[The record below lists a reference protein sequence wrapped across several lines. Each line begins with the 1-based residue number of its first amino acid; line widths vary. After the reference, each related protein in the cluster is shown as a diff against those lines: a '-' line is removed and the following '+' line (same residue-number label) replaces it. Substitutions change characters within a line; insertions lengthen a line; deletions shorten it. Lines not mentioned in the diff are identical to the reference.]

1 VAHLTSFARAFRTP
15 DLRRKLLFTLGLI
28 VVFRFGSA
36 VPAPGISAANV
47 RYCAGL
53 ESSRGT
59 AANLYAVL
67 NLFSG
72 NSLLHVTVFALGIMP
87 YITASIIV
95 QLLTQV
101 IPRLQAL
108 KDQDRAG
115 QATITQYT
123 RYLTVGLAVVV
134 SAGYVQL
141 ARAGNL
147 FPGTGC
153 SAVSHPLI
161 PDPSVLT
168 IATMM
173 ATMVAG
179 TAAIMWMGELITDRG
194 IGNGMSVMIFTSV
207 VAGAFGELERVYL
220 TRGIPMTLTVVVVIV
235 AVVGFVVFME
245 QAQRRIPVQY
255 TRRMTG
261 RRVYGGATTYIPV
274 KVNQAGV
281 VPVIFASSLLY
292 IPPLAVS
299 MLGNQDNPQG
309 WVAWADRYLVPSVKV
324 FPVYY
329 LTLFALIV
337 AFTYFY
343 VSITFNPAEVAD
355 NIRKYGGFVPGL
367 RPGPPTARYLG
378 YVLARLTAA
387 GAVYLAAI
395 AMLPLVAL
403 DMIGVGSQVLFSG
416 VSLLIMV
423 GVGLDTVKQIESQ
436 LQQHNYAGFLR
447 QPARPA
453 APAGPAKPAGPAGP
467 AGELAG
473 TSGGPA
479 ALTLS

>member
-1 VAHLTSFARAFRTP
+1 VAHLTSFARAFRPP
-15 DLRRKLLFTLGLI
+15 DLRKKLLFTLGII
-28 VVFRFGSA
+28 VVFRFGSTLP
-36 VPAPGISAANV
+36 VPGISASAV
-47 RYCAGL
+47 RYCSGL
-53 ESSRGT
+53 ESGS
-59 AANLYAVL
+59 AAVNIYAIL

-72 NSLLHVTVFALGIMP
+72 NSLLHVTVFAAGIMP

-95 QLLTQV
+95 QLLTRV
-101 IPRLQAL
+101 IPRLQTL
-108 KDQDRAG
+108 KNEDRAG
-115 QATITQYT
+115 QAKITQYT
-123 RYLTVGLAVVV
+123 RYLTVLLAVAV
-134 SAGYVQL
+134 SAGYVAL
-141 ARAGNL
+141 ARSGSL

-161 PDPSVLT
+161 PHPSVLT
-168 IATMM
+168 IATMTI
-173 ATMVAG
+173 TMVSG
-179 TAAIMWMGELITDRG
+179 TVVVMWMGEHVTDRG

-207 VAGAFGELERVYL
+207 VAGVFGELEQVYL
-220 TRGIPMTLTVVVVIV
+220 IRGIPMTLTVVVVVV
-235 AVVGFVVFME
+235 AVIGFVVFIE

-292 IPPLAVS
+292 LPQLAVS
-299 MLGNQDNPQG
+299 LAGNPG
-309 WVAWADRYLVPSVKV
+309 WAAWTDRYLVPGVTV

-329 LTLFALIV
+329 LAFFVLIV

-343 VSITFNPAEVAD
+343 VSVTFDPAEVAD

-367 RPGPPTARYLG
+367 RPGPPTAAYLG
-378 YVLARLTAA
+378 YVLTRLTAP
-387 GAVYLAAI
+387 GAAYLAVI
-395 AMLPLVAL
+395 AMLPMVAL
-403 DMIGVGSQVLFSG
+403 DMIGVGSQVLFTG

-447 QPARPA
+447 TSARP
-453 APAGPAKPAGPAGP
+453 G
-467 AGELAG
+467 GELAG
-473 TSGGPA
+473 TSGEPA